1 MSNFLMLSQAPA
13 AMERREPSTNS
24 GILGGGGS
32 SIETEPCQS
41 TSGNMPTPS
50 RALQTRY
57 LELVFGSDVTL
68 GGNPGLHAYFRHM
81 EDSFEPLLEASFAP
95 VWDAFGL
102 PRPRSTHD
110 CWPLP
115 VAVLEAIQRQTRE
128 PQDVS
133 IDVIIEAMLSACGS
147 PVLSNRSFCQ
157 VAVFAVL
164 CWSTMI
170 LTPGLQPQAPQPQ
183 LVCHLSRRFESDKL
197 VQQTLDRCRRSIPAT
212 FRGFKA
218 QAWGRDVMQ
227 VAQHESRRSEDLHKS
242 VLNYRSLQM
251 FGKIRIQWVTSMAA
265 HLEFDPASRHLSV
278 FRFPTVCALRS
289 MQDRNSQ
296 RTVLRSICEEF
307 DPLPAEDIVH
317 RYTTLEQE
325 ILLSYR
331 LLFAQS
337 SASRKR
343 IGAELNKLRRD
354 GQLVDDFLSTLFDPE
369 RALANKR
376 EIEVSYSQEIEKL
389 LHENFPEYSR
399 IEMMNVVVRKRDP
412 RYPAPGNS
420 IEVSHEQPAG
430 IPHTDF
436 SVNGLPLQTELSFPG
451 QWIHLKD
458 MDFDIL
464 NLWRPLYGPNDD
476 WPLAVCDYTSVEDG
490 DIILNDD
497 LHRDRAVENCLLH
510 PNAAHRWHYIA
521 GQTPEDVLVFRTVDS
536 RGKRARGFH
545 CAVENPL
552 SPPGQLRSS
561 IEIRVVAIR

>member
-13 AMERREPSTNS
+13 AMDRREPSTNS

-32 SIETEPCQS
+32 PIEIEPFQS

-57 LELVFGSDVTL
+57 IELVFGSDVTL

-81 EDSFEPLLEASFAP
+81 EDSFEPLLDASFAP

-115 VAVLEAIQRQTRE
+115 VAVFEAIQRQTRE

-133 IDVIIEAMLSACGS
+133 IDVIIEAMLSACGCTV
-147 PVLSNRSFCQ
+147 PSNRSFCQ

-170 LTPGLQPQAPQPQ
+170 LTPDLQPQAPQPQ

-197 VQQTLDRCRRSIPAT
+197 VQQTLDRCRRSISAT

-227 VAQHESRRSEDLHKS
+227 VAQHDSGTSEDLHKS
-242 VLNYRSLQM
+242 ALNYRSLQM

-278 FRFPTVCALRS
+278 FRFPTICALRS
-289 MQDRNSQ
+289 MQDRKSQ
-296 RTVLRSICEEF
+296 RRVLRSICEEF

-343 IGAELNKLRRD
+343 IGAEINNLRQD
-354 GQLVDDFLSTLFDPE
+354 GQFVDDFLSTLCERKCRTGMLWWSRMDDQLRQLPPE
-369 RALANKR
+369 LWPISCRDSEQHLQERDVYSAMEDFPRLGQRLLQVQKFNLRQQPSKLADLWRDRRNPLQWYTFWAVL
-376 EIEVSYSQEIEKL
+376 IIGG
-389 LHENFPEYSR
+389 
-399 IEMMNVVVRKRDP
+399 MANVVGV
-412 RYPAPGNS
+412 
-420 IEVSHEQPAG
+420 
-430 IPHTDF
+430 
-436 SVNGLPLQTELSFPG
+436 LQ
-451 QWIHLKD
+451 
-458 MDFDIL
+458 
-464 NLWRPLYGPNDD
+464 
-476 WPLAVCDYTSVEDG
+476 LAVAIYQ
-490 DIILNDD
+490 
-497 LHRDRAVENCLLH
+497 AV
-510 PNAAHRWHYIA
+510 A
-521 GQTPEDVLVFRTVDS
+521 GK
-536 RGKRARGFH
+536 G
-545 CAVENPL
+545 
-552 SPPGQLRSS
+552 
-561 IEIRVVAIR
+561 